1 MSKVA
6 STLDPILGRRIAET
20 LHLDSD
26 QGDSGSATPA
36 PADPAIEE
44 RAASLSLLR
53 TDNAEERRAAGAVS
67 GGSDIDLLGRP
78 RTGARRRDAS
88 RALLG

>member
-6 STLDPILGRRIAET
+6 SIVDPIIGRNVARSLG
-20 LHLDSD
+20 LDD
-26 QGDSGSATPA
+26 NGSTTTA
-36 PADPAIEE
+36 PADPVIEE
-44 RAASLSLLR
+44 RAASMSLLR

-67 GGSDIDLLGRP
+67 AGSDTDLLGRP

-88 RALLG
+88 RMLLG